1 VTHVSDQRKKESDAF
16 ALRCLFDWEDNA
28 LPLGEKNF
36 PTTVVSRLHAVVPS
50 LLHGRL
56 LDVGCGVGRSS
67 FEFARSCDEVVAIER
82 SAYAVLGAQRLKE
95 SGMLRYQLPWEEKVR
110 NISLNT
116 FGLNFA
122 SKKVNFWKADLST
135 LRESFGNFDLISL
148 FDPDIRVLQSR
159 LKERL
164 KQKGAVVVTSAYTP
178 QSALSPE
185 RLGSIF
191 SETFRCIYRG
201 EIEMT
206 QQTASRNYNY
216 ARMEMTIWEKEA

>member
-1 VTHVSDQRKKESDAF
+1 MTYVSHQRKKEADAF

-36 PTTVVSRLHAVVPS
+36 PAAVASRLQAVAPF

-82 SAYAVLGAQRLKE
+82 SAHAVLGAQRLKE
-95 SGMLRYQLPWEEKVR
+95 SGVLEYQLPWEDKIR
-110 NISLNT
+110 NVSLNA
-116 FGLNFA
+116 FGLSFA
-122 SKKVNFWKADLST
+122 SKKVNFWKADLPT
-135 LRESFGNFDLISL
+135 LRESFGSFDLISL
-148 FDPDIRVLQSR
+148 FDPDIRILQSGI
-159 LKERL
+159 KERL
-164 KQKGAVVVTSAYTP
+164 NQKGAVVVTSAYAP
-178 QSALSPE
+178 QSALSQE

-191 SETFRCIYRG
+191 SKAFRCIYRG
-201 EIEMT
+201 EIEMMR
-206 QQTASRNYNY
+206 QTASRNYNY